1 MTRANEAEQ
10 ILRTRARALART
22 PPQAS
27 AEGAMLELLEF
38 RLASERYAVES
49 QLVEE
54 VHPLRD
60 LTPLPCTPPFVL
72 GIVNVRG
79 RILPVLD
86 LKKFFDL
93 PERGLT
99 DLHRIILV
107 RGNDLPAGDSLVPA
121 GGSLVPAGGS
131 LAPAGGSLA
140 PAGGSLAGR
149 SVAGRSV
156 AGRSV
161 AGRSVIELGLLA
173 DVIVGVRSVATD
185 SLQPSLPT
193 LTGIRADFLMGVTDE
208 RLVVLDLGRILL
220 DPKIIVHEEVE
231 A

>member
-1 MTRANEAEQ
+1 MKTETNNARQ
-10 ILRTRARALART
+10 ILRARAQALA
-22 PPQAS
+22 QAPER
-27 AEGAMLELLEF
+27 APVAGASLEVLEF
-38 RLASERYAVES
+38 RLAQERYALENRWV
-49 QLVEE
+49 QE
-54 VHPLRD
+54 VCPLKE

-93 PERGLT
+93 PEQGLT

-107 RGNDLPAGDSLVPA
+107 RGNDL
-121 GGSLVPAGGS
+121 
-131 LAPAGGSLA
+131 
-140 PAGGSLAGR
+140 
-149 SVAGRSV
+149 
-156 AGRSV
+156 
-161 AGRSVIELGLLA
+161 ELGLLA
-173 DVIVGVRSVATD
+173 DVIVGVRSIPAD

-193 LTGIRADFLMGVTDE
+193 LTGVRGDYLKGVTAE
-208 RLVVLDLGRILL
+208 RLVVLDLARILA